1 MNNKNNEILIDIEF
15 VVKTSI
21 YNVFIIKRMIFIND
35 SKVISK
41 LYQSVSFIFDVNF
54 RFIEIIKEIKS
65 E

>member
-15 VVKTSI
+15 LVKTSI

-41 LYQSVSFIFDVNF
+41 RLIYI
-54 RFIEIIKEIKS
+54 
-65 E
+65 

>member
-15 VVKTSI
+15 VVKTCI
-21 YNVFIIKRMIFIND
+21 YNVFVKKRMIFIND

-41 LYQSVSFIFDVNF
+41 LCQSVSFIFYVNF